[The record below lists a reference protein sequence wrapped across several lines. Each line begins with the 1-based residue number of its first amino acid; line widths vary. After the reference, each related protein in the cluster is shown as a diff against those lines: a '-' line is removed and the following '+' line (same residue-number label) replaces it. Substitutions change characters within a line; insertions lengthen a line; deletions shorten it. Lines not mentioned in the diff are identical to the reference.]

1 MKTKMNTHLDS
12 AFRSPHLHAS
22 MVCVCVF
29 QVYIAKVDPTA
40 SLGLSTDSIYSY
52 NMGHIKRVLGGEAP
66 ESQPSR
72 CMSRGPT
79 SITVALKGPWG
90 HGHIFLFTLFFI
102 FYARELIVFLPFPK
116 P

>member
-1 MKTKMNTHLDS
+1 
-12 AFRSPHLHAS
+12 

-52 NMGHIKRVLGGEAP
+52 NMGHIKRLLGGEAP

-79 SITVALKGPWG
+79 SITVALKGLWG
-90 HGHIFLFTLFFI
+90 RVQILLFTLLVI
-102 FYARELIVFLPFPK
+102 FTPRN
-116 P
+116 